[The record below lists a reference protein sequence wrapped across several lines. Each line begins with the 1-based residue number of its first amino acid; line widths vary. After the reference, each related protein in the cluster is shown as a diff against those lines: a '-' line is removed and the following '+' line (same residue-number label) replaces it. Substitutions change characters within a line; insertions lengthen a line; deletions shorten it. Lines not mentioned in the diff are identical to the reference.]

1 MDSTAVNDI
10 KARLNVVDV
19 VGGYLKLSK
28 SGTHWKACCPF
39 HNEKSPS
46 FMVNEE
52 RQIWHCFGCGKGGD
66 IFSFVEE
73 IEGVEFREALQLLAE
88 KAGVE
93 LPKYRKESVFA
104 PGGVEEPDRTKEI
117 LELATKFYEKQLW
130 DGVGKSTAL
139 PYLRKRGLTD
149 ESIRDF
155 RLGYAPEGWRHG
167 FDFLVSR
174 GYREQEI
181 EKAGLIIRKS
191 QESAAVPATNY
202 QLQTTNSYYDR
213 FRDRIMFPISDI
225 VGRIIGYSARVA
237 PGGDESQAKYINT
250 PETPVYHKG
259 RVLYGLYQAKQTIKE
274 RGFVLLVEGQMD
286 VIACHQSDIRNTVAA
301 SGTAL
306 TEEQIDI
313 LKRYGKEM
321 RLFFDMDGA
330 GQAAAWKSALLS
342 YGKEMEVSIVAL
354 PHGKDAAD
362 AALENAD
369 VLRGS
374 VETSN
379 PAARYFLEKLIAEH
393 DRKTANGKRAIAEGY
408 APLLLSMKNL
418 IEQGFWRKELADM
431 IGVEEKTIS
440 SVLQD
445 ASLKARDFSRD
456 SGENREA
463 PRPEGGQVFIRRA
476 DTLRDRLLGLALLS
490 KEAFK
495 KAVLPEIVVTFLRED
510 PVFSLVCD
518 SGEGDPM
525 SLVSDEMTKRRLSEL
540 LFLAERLSEGAND
553 ESTAAERE
561 ERLIEELVADLFS
574 ELRKEE
580 RTEIAQQL
588 EEVRQSGDRDR
599 ERALMERFSELSK

>member
-73 IEGVEFREALQLLAE
+73 IEGVEFREALNLLAE

-104 PGGVEEPDRTKEI
+104 SGGVEEPDRTKEI
-117 LELATKFYEKQLW
+117 LELSTKFYEKQLW
-130 DGVGKSTAL
+130 DGMGKKTAL

-149 ESIRDF
+149 ESIRHF

-181 EKAGLIIRKS
+181 EKAGLSIRK
-191 QESAAVPATNY
+191 ESGSG
-202 QLQTTNSYYDR
+202 QYDR

-250 PETPVYHKG
+250 PETPVYHKS
-259 RVLYGLYQAKQTIKE
+259 RVLYGLYQAKQAVKE
-274 RGFVLLVEGQMD
+274 RGFSVLVEGQMD
-286 VIACHQSDIRNTVAA
+286 VIACHQAGIGNTIAA

-306 TEEQIDI
+306 TAEQLDI
-313 LKRYGKEM
+313 LKRYGKEI

-330 GQAAAWKSALLS
+330 GQAAAWKSAMLAFERELETAVIS
-342 YGKEMEVSIVAL
+342 L

-362 AALENAD
+362 AALEDAD
-369 VLRGS
+369 VLRRA
-374 VETSN
+374 VETPK
-379 PAARYFLEKLIAEH
+379 PAAKYFLEKLVAGN
-393 DRKTANGKRAIAEGY
+393 DPRTASGKRAIAEGY
-408 APLLLSMKNL
+408 APLLLSMKNP
-418 IEQGFWRKELADM
+418 IDRGFWQKALSDA

-440 SVLQD
+440 GVLQD
-445 ASLKARDFSRD
+445 VSLKARDFSHD

-463 PRPEGGQVFIRRA
+463 SRSEVRQAFIRRA
-476 DTLRDRLLGLALLS
+476 DTLRDRLLGLALFS

-495 KAVLPEIVVTFLRED
+495 KAILPEVVVMFLRED
-510 PVFSLVCD
+510 PVFSLICD

-525 SLVSDEMTKRRLSEL
+525 SLVSDEATKRRLSEL

-561 ERLIEELVADLFS
+561 ERLIVELVADLFS

-580 RTEIAQQL
+580 RTEIARQL
-588 EEVRQSGDRDR
+588 EEARQSGDRDR
-599 ERALMERFSELSK
+599 ERTLMERFSELSR

>member
-1 MDSTAVNDI
+1 MDGTAVNDI

-19 VGGYLKLSK
+19 VGGYLRLTK

-73 IEGVEFREALQLLAE
+73 IEGVEFREALKLLAE

-93 LPKYRKESVFA
+93 LPKYRRDSVFSQ
-104 PGGVEEPDRTKEI
+104 GGVEEPDRTKEI
-117 LELATKFYEKQLW
+117 LELSTKFYEKQLW
-130 DGVGKSTAL
+130 DGVGKRTAL
-139 PYLRKRGLTD
+139 PYLRKRGLAD
-149 ESIRDF
+149 ESIRHF
-155 RLGYAPEGWRHG
+155 RLGYAPEGWRHI

-181 EKAGLIIRKS
+181 EKAGLSIRKEGGS
-191 QESAAVPATNY
+191 GQ
-202 QLQTTNSYYDR
+202 YDR

-250 PETPVYHKG
+250 PETPVYHKS
-259 RVLYGLYQAKQTIKE
+259 RVLYGLYQAKQAVKE
-274 RGFVLLVEGQMD
+274 RGFAVLVEGQMD
-286 VIACHQSDIRNTVAA
+286 VIACHQAGIGNTIAA

-306 TEEQIDI
+306 TAEQLDI
-313 LKRYGKEM
+313 LKRYGKEI

-330 GQAAAWKSALLS
+330 GQAAAWKSAMLAFE
-342 YGKEMEVSIVAL
+342 KELETAVISL

-369 VLRGS
+369 VLRKA
-374 VETSN
+374 VETPK
-379 PAARYFLEKLIAEH
+379 PAAKYFLEKLVAGN
-393 DRKTANGKRAIAEGY
+393 DPRTANGKRAIAEGY
-408 APLLLSMKNL
+408 APLLLSMKNP
-418 IEQGFWRKELADM
+418 IDRGFWQKALSDA

-440 SVLQD
+440 GVLQD
-445 ASLKARDFSRD
+445 VSLKARDFSHNP
-456 SGENREA
+456 GENREA
-463 PRPEGGQVFIRRA
+463 SRSEVRQEFIRRA

-490 KEAFK
+490 REAFK
-495 KAVLPEIVVTFLRED
+495 KVILPETAAAFLRED
-510 PVFSLVCD
+510 PVFSLICD

-525 SLVSDEMTKRRLSEL
+525 SLVSDEATKRRLSEL

-561 ERLIEELVADLFS
+561 ERLIVELVADLFS

-580 RTEIAQQL
+580 RTEIARQL
-588 EEVRQSGDRDR
+588 EEARQSGDKDR
-599 ERALMERFSELSK
+599 ERMLMERFSELSR

>member
-73 IEGVEFREALQLLAE
+73 IEGVEFREALNLLAE

-104 PGGVEEPDRTKEI
+104 SGGVEEPDRTKEI
-117 LELATKFYEKQLW
+117 LELSTKFYEKQLW
-130 DGVGKSTAL
+130 DGMGKKTAL

-149 ESIRDF
+149 ESIRHF

-181 EKAGLIIRKS
+181 EKAGLSIRKEGGS
-191 QESAAVPATNY
+191 GQ
-202 QLQTTNSYYDR
+202 YDR

-250 PETPVYHKG
+250 PETPVYHKS
-259 RVLYGLYQAKQTIKE
+259 RVLYGLYQAKQAVKE
-274 RGFVLLVEGQMD
+274 RGFSVLVEGQMD
-286 VIACHQSDIRNTVAA
+286 VIACHQAGIGNTIAA

-306 TEEQIDI
+306 TAEQLDI
-313 LKRYGKEM
+313 LKRYGKEI

-330 GQAAAWKSALLS
+330 GQAAAWKSAMLAFERELETAVIS
-342 YGKEMEVSIVAL
+342 L

-362 AALENAD
+362 AALEDAD
-369 VLRGS
+369 VLRRA
-374 VETSN
+374 VETPK
-379 PAARYFLEKLIAEH
+379 PAAKYFLEKLVAGN
-393 DRKTANGKRAIAEGY
+393 DPRTASGKRAIAEGY
-408 APLLLSMKNL
+408 APLLLSMKNP
-418 IEQGFWRKELADM
+418 IDRGFWQKALSDA

-440 SVLQD
+440 GVLQD
-445 ASLKARDFSRD
+445 VSLKARDFSHD

-463 PRPEGGQVFIRRA
+463 PRSEVRQAFIRRA

-495 KAVLPEIVVTFLRED
+495 KAILPEVVVVFLRED
-510 PVFSLVCD
+510 PVFSLICD

-525 SLVSDEMTKRRLSEL
+525 SLVSDEATKRRLSEL

-561 ERLIEELVADLFS
+561 ERLIVELVADLFS

-580 RTEIAQQL
+580 RTEIARQL
-588 EEVRQSGDRDR
+588 EEARQSGDRDR
-599 ERALMERFSELSK
+599 ERTLMERFSELSK

>member
-1 MDSTAVNDI
+1 MDGTAVNDI

-19 VGGYLKLSK
+19 VGGYLRLTK

-73 IEGVEFREALQLLAE
+73 IEGVEFREALKLLAE

-93 LPKYRKESVFA
+93 LPKYRRDSVFSQ
-104 PGGVEEPDRTKEI
+104 GGVEEPDRTKEI
-117 LELATKFYEKQLW
+117 LELSTKFYEKQLW
-130 DGVGKSTAL
+130 DGVGKRTAL
-139 PYLRKRGLTD
+139 PYLRKRGLAD
-149 ESIRDF
+149 ESIRHF
-155 RLGYAPEGWRHG
+155 RLGYAPEGWRHI

-181 EKAGLIIRKS
+181 EKAGLSIRKEGGS
-191 QESAAVPATNY
+191 GQ
-202 QLQTTNSYYDR
+202 YDR

-250 PETPVYHKG
+250 PETPVYHKS
-259 RVLYGLYQAKQTIKE
+259 RVLYGLYQAKQAVKE
-274 RGFVLLVEGQMD
+274 RGFSVLVEGQMD
-286 VIACHQSDIRNTVAA
+286 VIACHQAGIGNTIAA

-306 TEEQIDI
+306 TAEQLDI
-313 LKRYGKEM
+313 LKRYGKEI

-330 GQAAAWKSALLS
+330 GQAAAWKSAMLAFE
-342 YGKEMEVSIVAL
+342 KELETAVISL

-369 VLRGS
+369 VLRKA
-374 VETSN
+374 VETPK
-379 PAARYFLEKLIAEH
+379 PAAKYFLEKLVAGN
-393 DRKTANGKRAIAEGY
+393 DPRTANGKRAIAEGY
-408 APLLLSMKNL
+408 APLLLSMKNP
-418 IEQGFWRKELADM
+418 IDRGFWQKALSDA

-440 SVLQD
+440 GVLQD
-445 ASLKARDFSRD
+445 VSLKARDFSHNP
-456 SGENREA
+456 GENREA
-463 PRPEGGQVFIRRA
+463 SRSEVRQEFIRRA

-490 KEAFK
+490 REAFK
-495 KAVLPEIVVTFLRED
+495 KVILPETAAAFLRED
-510 PVFSLVCD
+510 PVFSLICD

-525 SLVSDEMTKRRLSEL
+525 SLVSDEATKRRLSEL

-561 ERLIEELVADLFS
+561 ERLIVELVADLFS

-580 RTEIAQQL
+580 RTEIARQL
-588 EEVRQSGDRDR
+588 EEARQSGDKDR
-599 ERALMERFSELSK
+599 ERMLMERFSELSR

>member
-73 IEGVEFREALQLLAE
+73 IEGVEFREALKLLAE

-104 PGGVEEPDRTKEI
+104 SGGVEEPDRTKEI

-130 DGVGKSTAL
+130 DGMGKKTAL

-149 ESIRDF
+149 ESIRHF

-167 FDFLVSR
+167 LDFLVSR

-181 EKAGLIIRKS
+181 EKAGLVIRKS
-191 QESAAVPATNY
+191 PDVPESHKLKASEAR
-202 QLQTTNSYYDR
+202 YYDR

-250 PETPVYHKG
+250 PETPVYHKS
-259 RVLYGLYQAKQTIKE
+259 RVLYGLYQAKQAVKE
-274 RGFVLLVEGQMD
+274 RGFSVLVEGQMD
-286 VIACHQSDIRNTVAA
+286 VIACHQAGIGNTIAA

-306 TEEQIDI
+306 TAEQLDI
-313 LKRYGKEM
+313 LKRYGKEI

-330 GQAAAWKSALLS
+330 GQAAAWKSAMLAFE
-342 YGKEMEVSIVAL
+342 KELETAVISL

-362 AALENAD
+362 AALEDAE
-369 VLRGS
+369 VLRRS
-374 VETSN
+374 VETPK
-379 PAARYFLEKLIAEH
+379 PAAKYFLEKLVAGN
-393 DRKTANGKRAIAEGY
+393 DPRTASGKRAIAEGY
-408 APLLLSMKNL
+408 APLLLSMKNP
-418 IEQGFWRKELADM
+418 IDRGFWQKALSDA
-431 IGVEEKTIS
+431 IGVEEKAIS
-440 SVLQD
+440 GVLQD
-445 ASLKARDFSRD
+445 ASLKARDFFHD

-463 PRPEGGQVFIRRA
+463 SSAETHQVFIRRA

-490 KEAFK
+490 REAFK
-495 KAVLPEIVVTFLRED
+495 KAVLPELVAAFLRED
-510 PVFSLVCD
+510 PVFSLVHD
-518 SGEGDPM
+518 SGGADPM
-525 SLVSDEMTKRRLSEL
+525 SLVSDETVKRRLSEL

-561 ERLIEELVADLFS
+561 ARLIAELVADISS

-580 RTEIAQQL
+580 RTEIARQL
-588 EEVRQSGDRDR
+588 EEARKSGDKDW
-599 ERALMERFSELSK
+599 ERMLMERFSELSR